1 MSQQEIIDVMK
12 SQRWYSLD
20 ELVNEIGRSKNSM
33 LVCLNKIDSSCGYVI
48 EKKRTS
54 NCRKLYRLTSSKE
67 RLMRLTKKEDEVL

>member
-54 NCRKLYRLTSSKE
+54 NCRKLYRLT
-67 RLMRLTKKEDEVL
+67 KKEDEVL